1 MVALVTSAPQAESD
15 DLYAARIAQAASG
28 YTPAERTAIEA
39 AFELARKR
47 YGNALTAEGEPWLA
61 RATGTATIVAEL
73 KLDAESV
80 RAALLIGVPDVP
92 GFDEQKFAAEAGDE
106 VAKLVIGVARMGA
119 IRTVSLGQGGAHKEA
134 RDAQAEN
141 LRKMLLAMVEDIRVV
156 LVKLAERT
164 QAMRYLGISARRGG
178 RACPGRRTRATPR
191 HRRRARPRICSR
203 RSPTG
208 SASGS

>member
-1 MVALVTSAPQAESD
+1 MVALVTSAPQAASD

-28 YTPAERTAIEA
+28 YTPPERTAIEA

-47 YGNALTAEGEPWLA
+47 YGNALTSEGEPWLA
-61 RATGTATIVAEL
+61 RATGTAAIVAEL
-73 KLDAESV
+73 KLDGESV
-80 RAALLIGVPDVP
+80 RAALLIGIPDSQ

-119 IRTVSLGQGGAHKEA
+119 IRTASLGEGGAHKEA

-141 LRKMLLAMVEDIRVV
+141 LRKMLLAMVGDIRVV

-164 QAMRYLGISARRGG
+164 QAMRYWVSAPDVADVQIG
-178 RACPGRRTRATPR
+178 RASCRERV
-191 HRRRARPRICSR
+191 
-203 RSPTG
+203 
-208 SASGS
+208 